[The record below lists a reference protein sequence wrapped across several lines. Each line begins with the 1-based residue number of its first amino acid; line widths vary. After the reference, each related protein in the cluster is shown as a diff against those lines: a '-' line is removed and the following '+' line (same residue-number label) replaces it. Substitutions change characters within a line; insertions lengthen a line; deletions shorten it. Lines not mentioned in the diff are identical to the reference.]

1 MNKDMHSEYL
11 QIQKHRILEILNDA
25 TLYSNDKLNLD
36 QTSHN
41 ARQIIAALSGMLPS
55 QDEEIANLLAV
66 RIGLSPSTIDNPLL
80 KVPA

>member
-1 MNKDMHSEYL
+1 MHSEYL
-11 QIQKHRILEILNDA
+11 QIQKHRILEILNDV

-36 QTSHN
+36 QTSYN
-41 ARQIIAALSGMLPS
+41 ARQIIAALSGMLSS